1 MTPSHTDGL
10 SALQTAASGLG
21 PGVTESA
28 CKPSNSCFSVCSPLG
43 LWKQPHW
50 FSRQMLGGLASQRQV
65 LRAGSL
71 VWGTNPSL
79 LGENLWVWGPSCW
92 WVAGPMVRFM
102 ARQPQS
108 ILLASQWA
116 FASVL
121 TQTSCSAGVQVLFGG
136 DCSVSG
142 CGFGVSSEES
152 SSESSCVA
160 ILEAHSTLF
169 SFSSFSCFLPDQLIF
184 KKWLSLIPFVDLL
197 AGILYIVLI
206 VTLGVIVCIF
216 IVNYFKVIIFYCTN
230 SKINL
235 YHTDTVH
242 SFPSWPMCSDCYKIF
257 FYVYDQA
264 QSVLLYD
271 WNMWQKF

>member
-1 MTPSHTDGL
+1 MASVLCKLLLLGWDLGWVSLRADL
-10 SALQTAASGLG
+10 STAVSQFAALW
-21 PGVTESA
+21 
-28 CKPSNSCFSVCSPLG
+28 VCGS
-43 LWKQPHW
+43 KPHW

-79 LGENLWVWGPSCW
+79 LGENLWVWGPSCRR
-92 WVAGPMVRFM
+92 VAGPMVRFM

-184 KKWLSLIPFVDLL
+184 KKWLINPLCGPFSWNSLYCFNSHVRCHS
-197 AGILYIVLI
+197 VH
-206 VTLGVIVCIF
+206 
-216 IVNYFKVIIFYCTN
+216 FYC
-230 SKINL
+230 K
-235 YHTDTVH
+235 
-242 SFPSWPMCSDCYKIF
+242 
-257 FYVYDQA
+257 
-264 QSVLLYD
+264 LL
-271 WNMWQKF
+271 